1 MNNSKYFY
9 KYIKYK
15 NKYNNL
21 KGGNIKNI
29 GFDFDGVIHRN
40 VGPDNGKDSRKPNSL
55 LLEHRFIEIQNKIFD
70 YHCYKHNIYIITGR
84 GKRGPIFEYLNCCGL
99 NEEIIPRENVNAIGG
114 CGNKVDMAIQLELD
128 EYYEDSTIEIQKFI
142 ARKCEILAVKP
153 NFRLF
158 HVFPEHSGNERAIVE
173 ISL

>member
-1 MNNSKYFY
+1 MNNSNYFY

-15 NKYNNL
+15 NKYKNL

-40 VGPDNGKDSRKPNSL
+40 VGPDNGKDSRKPNCL

-70 YHCYKHNIYIITGR
+70 YHCHNYNIYIITGR
-84 GKRGPIFEYLNCCGL
+84 GKRGPIFEYLNYCGL
-99 NEEIIPRENVNAIGG
+99 NEEIIPRDNVNAIGG
-114 CGNKVDMAIQLELD
+114 SGNKVNMAIQLELD

-142 ARKCEILAVKP
+142 DRKCEILTVKP

-158 HVFPEHSGNERAIVE
+158 HVFPEFSGREEAIVE
-173 ISL
+173 IFL